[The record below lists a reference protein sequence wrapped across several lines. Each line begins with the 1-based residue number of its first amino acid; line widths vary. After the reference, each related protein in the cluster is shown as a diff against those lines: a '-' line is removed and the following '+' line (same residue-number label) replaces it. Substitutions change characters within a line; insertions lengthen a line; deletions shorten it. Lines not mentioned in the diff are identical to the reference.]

1 MTSSAPPSGT
11 EPAAPIAPAAPVAV
25 WDRPVRLV
33 HWLLAVL
40 IAFAWWTAEEEMLD
54 WHYRAG
60 LLILGLIVFRL
71 VWGFVGSSTARFES
85 FVRGPRAI
93 ADYLR
98 GRSGFVLGHNPL
110 GALSV
115 LALLGMVSLEVG
127 LGLFASDEDG
137 FLVGPFA
144 AFVSEDLAETLTDLH
159 ADLFDYLLIL
169 IGLHLAAIAFYL
181 LVKRENLVGPML
193 GGRRPAP
200 LGTPPMASAPAS
212 RAALAAFV
220 AFAAMSLVWWI
231 GQG

>member
-1 MTSSAPPSGT
+1 MTSFAPPSAT
-11 EPAAPIAPAAPVAV
+11 EPGAPATAIAV

-33 HWLLAVL
+33 HWLLAAL

-71 VWGFVGSSTARFES
+71 AWGFIGSSTARFS
-85 FVRGPRAI
+85 GFVRGPRAI

-115 LALLGMVSLEVG
+115 LALLAMVALETA

-137 FLVGPFA
+137 FLSGPLA
-144 AFVSEDLAETLTDLH
+144 AFVAEDLAESLTDLH

-169 IGLHLAAIAFYL
+169 IGLHLAAIAFHL
-181 LVKRENLVGPML
+181 LVKRDNLVRPMVT
-193 GGRRPAP
+193 GRGSAP
-200 LGTPPMASAPAS
+200 PGTEPMVAAPAS
-212 RAALAAFV
+212 RAVLAALA
-220 AFAAMSLVWWI
+220 AFAAMSLIWWI
-231 GQG
+231 GEG